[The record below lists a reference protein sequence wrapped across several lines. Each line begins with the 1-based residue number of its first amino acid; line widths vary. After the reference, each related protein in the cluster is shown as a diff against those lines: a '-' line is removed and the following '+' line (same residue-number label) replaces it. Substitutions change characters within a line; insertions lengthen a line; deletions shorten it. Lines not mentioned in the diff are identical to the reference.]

1 MHENTLV
8 ADYNLL
14 GIFYG
19 IELRHQGKILS
30 PQLIQ
35 KSSKMTLALTNIFE
49 CVENVVYLALE
60 HNSFIMAFFLIEA
73 FTLLQNKCSVMLSLL
88 KWHIKGGKALCSI
101 IFYINDILT
110 SILSLHV
117 HATITM
123 NAFESRM
130 VTQYLFQVLT

>member
-49 CVENVVYLALE
+49 CVEDVVYLALE

-73 FTLLQNKCSVMLSLL
+73 FTLLQSKCSVMPSPL
-88 KWHIKGGKALCSI
+88 KCHIKGGKVFNNILYKRYFN
-101 IFYINDILT
+101 FYFKPPCACNNYNECLWK
-110 SILSLHV
+110 
-117 HATITM
+117 
-123 NAFESRM
+123 
-130 VTQYLFQVLT
+130 